1 MLKQLDAKMEA
12 AIRIAALEKFTEDFD
27 CLGDL
32 VADTFDTVQ
41 VELEFMAGAGSPTDE
56 IYEATRKPLAAVKL
70 MIATGNEPV
79 DEVHTGFKSKLIS
92 EQIRINRYIRDMANA
107 YLDRAESEFAD
118 RMLEIVLAIK
128 ATVIQPERIQK
139 IQKIETVET
148 RIAASLTNPV
158 WSGFLLEIKYAP
170 IGMKKLGFQLVA
182 LGEEHR
188 HCPDCSHTIEGY
200 QLKAEKF
207 TYIRWRCTNPGCV
220 KSGTIQSEQVA
231 L

>member
-12 AIRIAALEKFTEDFD
+12 AIRIAALEKFTDDFD

-41 VELEFMAGAGSPTDE
+41 ERLGYMIGPTCP
-56 IYEATRKPLAAVKL
+56 IYSATGKPLAAVKL
-70 MIATGNEPV
+70 MISTGKEPV
-79 DEVHTGFKSKLIS
+79 DELGTGFKSS
-92 EQIRINRYIRDMANA
+92 EELRLNRNIRVMANA

-118 RMLEIVLAIK
+118 RMLKVVQAIK
-128 ATVIQPERIQK
+128 ATVQPERIQK
-139 IQKIETVET
+139 VETVET
-148 RIAASLTNPV
+148 RIAESLTNPV

-170 IGMKKLGFQLVA
+170 IGMKMLGFHLVA
-182 LGEEHR
+182 LGAEHQ
-188 HCPDCSHTIEGY
+188 HCPLCSNPIEGY

-207 TYIRWRCTNPGCV
+207 SYIRWRCTNPGCIN
-220 KSGTIQSEQVA
+220 SGSIQAEEVS